1 MAEMTAAN
9 QTMLAN
15 TNLPKFAP
23 KLYRQIS
30 LNELVMYAVYTLAET
45 KREINSEDI
54 VAACFLLFPE
64 RFHLRGYP
72 QWPDSTVVNK
82 RWLDCRNR
90 GYITG
95 STAHSFSLTPEGLQV
110 AERIANALTG
120 KHRYFSRRRPSKLAA
135 EARTRAGRFVRSLEA
150 SDAYQQFLSEGER
163 AAISEFDFR
172 SMLLCTM
179 DSSAATLRSNL
190 EQFKQYASMY
200 ERQDLVDFLD
210 FSRRKFASVLSE
222 VGSDAEN
229 FRGGMNKQ
237 KVR

>member
-1 MAEMTAAN
+1 MAEMTATN

-15 TNLPKFAP
+15 TTFPKFASE
-23 KLYRQIS
+23 LYRGMS
-30 LNELVMYAVYTLAET
+30 LNELVMYAVYVIAES

-95 STAHSFSLTPEGLQV
+95 STAHGFSLTPEGLQV
-110 AERIANALTG
+110 AERTANALTG
-120 KHRYFSRRRPSKLAA
+120 KQRYFSRRRPSKLTA
-135 EARTRAGRFVRSLEA
+135 EARTRAGRFIRSLEA
-150 SDAYQQFLSEGER
+150 SDAYQRFRSEGEP
-163 AAISEFDFR
+163 AEISEFDFR

-210 FSRRKFASVLSE
+210 FSRRKFAPVLSE
-222 VGSDAEN
+222 AGSDAESY
-229 FRGGMNKQ
+229 RGGMNKQ

>member
-1 MAEMTAAN
+1 MAEMTATN

-15 TNLPKFAP
+15 TSLPNFAP

-30 LNELVMYAVYTLAET
+30 LNELVMYAVYAIAET

-95 STAHSFSLTPEGLQV
+95 STAHGFSLTPEGLQL
-110 AERIANALTG
+110 AERTANALTG
-120 KHRYFSRRRPSKLAA
+120 KQRYFSRRRPSKLTG
-135 EARTRAGRFVRSLEA
+135 EARTRAGRFIRSLEA
-150 SDAYQQFLSEGER
+150 SDAYQQFRSEGER
-163 AAISEFDFR
+163 AEISEFDFR

-179 DSSAATLRSNL
+179 DSSAATLRNNL
-190 EQFKQYASMY
+190 EQFKQHASMY

-222 VGSDAEN
+222 AGSDAEN
-229 FRGGMNKQ
+229 YRGGMNKQ